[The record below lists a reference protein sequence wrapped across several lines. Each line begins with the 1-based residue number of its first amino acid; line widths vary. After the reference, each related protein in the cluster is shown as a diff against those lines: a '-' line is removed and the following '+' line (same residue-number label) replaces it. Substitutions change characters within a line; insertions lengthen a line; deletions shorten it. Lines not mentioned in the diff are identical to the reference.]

1 MKQKNKKTKKY
12 IWFVVF
18 ALFLF
23 FAFGTAGFFFYFVKM
38 PSEQLGPQRK
48 LYLKDVKP
56 DDFYITRNLNL
67 EDILAGPI
75 ISEHDSRYGN
85 DQAPVSLVIF
95 SDFVCDFCRQQ
106 EDVLKNLIS
115 AYPDDIKLIWKDYPE
130 SDKQSMSWQSAR
142 AGRCA
147 DQQNKFWIYHDLLFN
162 SEQKFS
168 QELFIDFADQLELDK
183 DKFIECLNNNQVD
196 DLINDNIREANSL
209 NINGVPFT
217 YVNDQEIIGE
227 ISYQDLEKI
236 VLIELGREGDL

>member
-12 IWFVVF
+12 IWFITF

-23 FAFGTAGFFFYFVKM
+23 FVFGTVGFFFYFVKM

-67 EDILAGPI
+67 EDMLAGPI
-75 ISEHDSRYGN
+75 ISEHDPRYGN

-95 SDFVCDFCRQQ
+95 SDFVCNFCRQQ
-106 EDVLKNLIS
+106 EEVLKNLIS
-115 AYPDDIKLIWKDYPE
+115 TYPSDIKLIWKDYPE
-130 SDKQSMSWQSAR
+130 SDKQSISWQSAR

-147 DQQNKFWIYHDLLFN
+147 DQQNKFWAYHDLLFD
-162 SEQKFS
+162 SKQKFS
-168 QELFIDFADQLELDK
+168 QELFIDLADQLELDEN
-183 DKFIECLNNNQVD
+183 KFIECLNDNQVD
-196 DLINDNIREANSL
+196 ALINDNIREANGL
-209 NINGVPFT
+209 NINGVPFI

-236 VLIELGREGDL
+236 VLIELDR